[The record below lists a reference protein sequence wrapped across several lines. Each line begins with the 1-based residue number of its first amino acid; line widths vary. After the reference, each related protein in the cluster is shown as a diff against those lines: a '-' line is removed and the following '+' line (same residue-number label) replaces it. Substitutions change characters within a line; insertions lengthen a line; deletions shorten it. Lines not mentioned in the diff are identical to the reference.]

1 MVGENLVNG
10 RAQDLAE
17 LVGDFAVDEDLK
29 KKEFLV
35 YLGGGND
42 GMREKSFFNSLARW
56 TCKFGPSRGMLRRHI
71 GWRHSGDWRLR
82 IQSLALYHRLCEMFC

>member
-35 YLGGGND
+35 YCKGGND
-42 GMREKSFFNSLARW
+42 GMREKSGFFFQLTRSVDMQIW
-56 TCKFGPSRGMLRRHI
+56 P
-71 GWRHSGDWRLR
+71 
-82 IQSLALYHRLCEMFC
+82 E